1 MESKLLARCLLLL
14 LLCSTGAFC
23 AGIVNGLL
31 GTGGGIILTF
41 LFAFVFKG
49 TLYDH
54 RDCLVSAMAVILPVS
69 VLSLTTYEAGYIT
82 TVTDLLAVVIPSSLG
97 GLAGAWL
104 SRRLRPVILE
114 KIFAVL
120 VIYAGINMIL

>member
-1 MESKLLARCLLLL
+1 MESKLLPRCLFLII
-14 LLCSTGAFC
+14 LCSVCALA

-41 LFAFVFKG
+41 LFAYVFKG
-49 TLYDH
+49 TSHDAS
-54 RDCLVSAMAVILPVS
+54 DCLVSAMAVILPVS